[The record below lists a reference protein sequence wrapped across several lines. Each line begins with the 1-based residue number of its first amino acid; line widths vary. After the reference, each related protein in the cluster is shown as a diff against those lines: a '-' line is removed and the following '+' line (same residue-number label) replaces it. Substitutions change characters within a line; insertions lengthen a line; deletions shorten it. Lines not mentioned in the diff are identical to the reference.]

1 MATHFP
7 AVRAAMTRYFVRSA
21 LPALFAFC
29 CGVAFAADAP
39 SASEDL
45 RASYA
50 MPHRLVDVDAGR
62 KLNLYCIGEG
72 APTVV
77 FESGLSDWSNT
88 WALIQ
93 PMIAKRT
100 RTCSY
105 DRAGMGY
112 SDPVA
117 PGARMPEAAV
127 QDLKTLLDR
136 AGIDGPLV
144 LVGHS
149 LGGFYAKLFALTYPE
164 RIAGL
169 VLVDP
174 SEDRLWP
181 RVWPKLEPQ
190 YGGSLVRKAARGDE
204 EGIGE
209 LLAHFRDCANDAR
222 EGRMDDARY
231 RQCTDPPRAPLGDA
245 ILAERKRLQ
254 ESPAYQQ
261 TQYDELLGS
270 PFVTHA
276 DADRRYAA
284 LFSAGALGKRP
295 VVVLTHGLH
304 DMSEDTSILQ
314 FLSYKLAHEQSAAL
328 SRRGTHVIVPYSRHN
343 LQVENPDVVIE
354 AIGQVLDALPTHTES
369 GNARPH

>member
-1 MATHFP
+1 MP
-7 AVRAAMTRYFVRSA
+7 VRSA
-21 LPALFAFC
+21 FVAASSLALALSVSSLFSPSARAQAPAGDADPRA
-29 CGVAFAADAP
+29 AFAVAHQ
-39 SASEDL
+39 
-45 RASYA
+45 R
-50 MPHRLVDVDAGR
+50 VDVGDGR

-93 PMIAKRT
+93 PTIAKRT
-100 RTCSY
+100 RACSY

-112 SDPVA
+112 SDPAA

-149 LGGFYAKLFALTYPE
+149 LGGFYAKLFAVTYPE

-190 YGGSLVRKAARGDE
+190 YGGGLVRKAARGDE

-209 LLAHFRDCANDAR
+209 LLGHFRDCAKDAR

-231 RQCTDPPRAPLGDA
+231 RQCTDPPRAPLGEA

-254 ESPAYQQ
+254 GSAVYQQ

-270 PFVTHA
+270 PYVKHDDA
-276 DADRRYAA
+276 DARYAR
-284 LFSAGALGKRP
+284 LFTGNAPLGQRP
-295 VVVLTHGLH
+295 VAVLTHGLH

-314 FLSYKLAHEQSAAL
+314 FLSYKIAHEQSAAL

-354 AIGQVLDALPTHTES
+354 AIEQVLAKVDKGTT
-369 GNARPH
+369 R

>member
-1 MATHFP
+1 
-7 AVRAAMTRYFVRSA
+7 MTRPFVRSA
-21 LPALFAFC
+21 LPALLAFC
-29 CGVAFAADAP
+29 CGVASAAGAP

-50 MPHRLVDVDAGR
+50 MPHRLVDVGAGR

-93 PMIAKRT
+93 PAIAKRT
-100 RTCSY
+100 RACSY

-149 LGGFYAKLFALTYPE
+149 LGGFYAKLFAVTYPE

-190 YGGSLVRKAARGDE
+190 YGGGLVRRAARGDE

-209 LLAHFRDCANDAR
+209 LLAHFRDCAKDAR

-245 ILAERKRLQ
+245 ILAERRRLQ
-254 ESPAYQQ
+254 ASVAYQQ

-270 PFVTHA
+270 PYVKHDDA
-276 DADRRYAA
+276 DARYAG
-284 LFSAGALGKRP
+284 LFTRNAPLGQRP
-295 VVVLTHGLH
+295 VAVLTHGLH

-328 SRRGTHVIVPYSRHN
+328 SRRGTHLIVPYSRHN

-354 AIGQVLDALPTHTES
+354 AIERVLDRIAAATP
-369 GNARPH
+369 AP